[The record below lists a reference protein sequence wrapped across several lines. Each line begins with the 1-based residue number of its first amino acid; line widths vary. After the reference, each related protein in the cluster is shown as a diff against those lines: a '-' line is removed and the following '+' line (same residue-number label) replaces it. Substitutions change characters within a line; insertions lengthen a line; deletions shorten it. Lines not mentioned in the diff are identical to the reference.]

1 MMKNITN
8 MTTLPICWNPTHG
21 LRPIC
26 RIFRNKQKSR
36 GVVKKDVKKFIKMIN
51 KTSFSGVTINRKTH
65 WKIAWEMLDTDGNI
79 TKPLQPAFRV
89 HKNGTKQTNIALNSH
104 VDITF
109 STEVF
114 DVGSNFASNTFTVP
128 SGKGGKYFIYAQIRW
143 NESADF
149 EGIRLTIRKNS
160 TNHFSTWGRN
170 EYYQNQYVGEHKN
183 AGDVHRSLFYRMDLK
198 ISDQKRD
205 LRSMSVF

>member
-79 TKPLQPAFRV
+79 KTITATLPCTPSDNNWVKIE
-89 HKNGTKQTNIALNSH
+89 KGKLNR
-104 VDITF
+104 
-109 STEVF
+109 
-114 DVGSNFASNTFTVP
+114 
-128 SGKGGKYFIYAQIRW
+128 KYREAKVNVKY
-143 NESADF
+143 
-149 EGIRLTIRKNS
+149 
-160 TNHFSTWGRN
+160 
-170 EYYQNQYVGEHKN
+170 
-183 AGDVHRSLFYRMDLK
+183 
-198 ISDQKRD
+198 
-205 LRSMSVF
+205 